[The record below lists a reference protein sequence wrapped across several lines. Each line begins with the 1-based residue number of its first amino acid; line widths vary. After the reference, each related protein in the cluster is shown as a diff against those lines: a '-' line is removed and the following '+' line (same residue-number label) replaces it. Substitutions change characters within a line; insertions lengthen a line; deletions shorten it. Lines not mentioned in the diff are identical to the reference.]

1 MRRSGRLNSATA
13 KATLILCPPERYFTG
28 IMALPPR
35 IPNGIKIRK
44 RERERERRM
53 KRRRIRRRIGRG
65 RKIKG
70 RRRRTN
76 RMNNAG
82 KKEIS

>member
-35 IPNGIKIRK
+35 IPNGIKNQEERK
-44 RERERERRM
+44 GKGKKKEKKKNQEKDREREKNQEEEEN
-53 KRRRIRRRIGRG
+53 K
-65 RKIKG
+65 
-70 RRRRTN
+70 
-76 RMNNAG
+76 
-82 KKEIS
+82 